1 MKKKIAKMAVFVCT
15 VCMLGYGGVQ
25 SVKAESAGY
34 YSKTNA
40 PEFYG
45 TTKAVIETGD
55 EFDTQDT
62 RYRIFARDFED
73 GDLTDNIKILNNT
86 VDSSKAGE
94 YSVEYQ
100 VTDSD
105 GNKSECTM
113 DVIVQDNCKSR
124 YYERTLY
131 SLPSVA
137 NMTLAGTYRGNGHDR
152 QMLGFYM
159 EQGASINVKLI
170 SGADRLNL
178 NYWNND
184 SQTELSFNITGDD
197 TTVTSDVAGGVP
209 FIQTVYDAKEP
220 VVVGITINADD
231 SQGKVS
237 RLPYYHYQ
245 DNEKEFFDEWEA
257 DTDSYAVI
265 ESEDITVLVPYA
277 DRNFLVNYY
286 GKCHKSLDE
295 FLQYWHKIINQYDEF
310 LGLSYDAEDA
320 IDQNVKTKYFVK
332 ANAHGAG
339 SAYYSVS
346 HVGINNKS
354 VASFFEMNWGGL
366 HEVGHGYQGS
376 LAHSGMELGEVS
388 NNIVGHYVQIDKN
401 IYTYND
407 DWLGSLS
414 GIEQKINAK
423 RLNGTTFSEL
433 AVNEQLYFL
442 VNFLDTYNAKDTY
455 ARINQIWRRALRD
468 KRNITAQD
476 AYVLAV
482 NELYNAN
489 TAPYFESWG
498 LSISDSVK
506 KEIAGST
513 ILYPL
518 ADMVNDTKKAQT
530 IRQELSK
537 EGMYSLV
544 SGNELS
550 KYNMSGSV
558 KISLAID
565 DVDELIGKKITIQ
578 NGENYKKEITIT
590 GSDVL
595 LKDIS
600 AGAYEIKLPVP
611 KKNIYEYEQLVF
623 VVVKNGKIDEKNI
636 KYENKTAT
644 APIVDTVIRFNG
656 LGDGNF
662 ATITFKD
669 ANTMR
674 IVSKSASPHY
684 YFTDEY
690 ACIKVYNAQNEL
702 IYSRSYVG
710 NENKGAADDEVTVEM
725 GYKIEIMHREAKV
738 RLVPYSNILE
748 DKDSSLVPTETTTI
762 YMVGEYGLYKEANE
776 DESYI
781 YYKEKLDKY
790 ISKVCDGMS
799 EEELKDENVKTDL
812 KRNILLMILK
822 LKDTDK
828 NEYYEKYKDICNGSN
843 QDISKIEV
851 TRPAK
856 VISLKQ
862 ENLYYTSMIILK
874 WKKVQ
879 GSNGYEIYRATTKNG
894 KYKKIKTTTSAVYK
908 DKKLK
913 SGKQYYYKVRAYKIV
928 DNKKIYGECSKIEVM
943 VTKPKTSVIKLK
955 SGNKNITITWK
966 KVTGASG
973 YEIRRATAKNGKYKK
988 IKTTLSAVYKDKN
1001 LKSGKIYYYKVRAYK
1016 IVNNKK
1022 IYGGY
1027 SKTAVMATKPKT
1039 PSIKLKSGK
1048 KKVTVTWKK
1057 VTGASGYEIRMA
1069 TKKNGK
1075 FNIIKKTSSKTL
1087 SYTKKNLANNK
1098 KYYYKVRAYKK
1109 VNGRKVYS
1117 SWSKVKAR
1125 NKVSA

>member
-1 MKKKIAKMAVFVCT
+1 MLIIYDVDGRLKVSLTDWKKETGEKRMKKNSVKMAVLVGVT
-15 VCMLGYGGVQ
+15 CMLGWGNMQ
-25 SVKAESAGY
+25 SVNADSAGY

-45 TTKAVIETGD
+45 TTKAVIRTGD
-55 EFDTQDT
+55 EFDTGDT

-73 GDLTDNIKILNNT
+73 GDLTDDIKVLNNT

-113 DVIVQDNCKSR
+113 AVIVQDNCENR

-159 EQGASINVKLI
+159 EQGAAISVKVI

-184 SQTELSFNITGDD
+184 SQTELSQTITGED
-197 TTVTSDVAGGVP
+197 TAITSDVAGGVP

-220 VVVGITINADD
+220 VVVGITVDADD
-231 SQGKVS
+231 SEGKVTE
-237 RLPYYHYQ
+237 LPYYHYQ

-277 DRNFLVNYY
+277 DRNLLVNYY
-286 GKCHKSLDE
+286 KKCHKSLDD
-295 FLQYWHKIINQYDEF
+295 FLQFWHKTINQYDEF

-346 HVGINNKS
+346 HVGVNNKS

-388 NNIVGHYVQIDKN
+388 NNIMGHYVQIDRN
-401 IYTYND
+401 IYTYED

-414 GIEQKINAK
+414 GIEQKINDK
-423 RLNGTTFSEL
+423 RINGTIFSEL

-482 NELYNAN
+482 HELYNAN
-489 TAPYFESWG
+489 TAPYFESFG

-506 KEIAGST
+506 KEVAGST
-513 ILYPL
+513 VLYPL
-518 ADMVNDTKKAQT
+518 ADMVNDTEKAET

-544 SGNELS
+544 SGSELS
-550 KYNMSGSV
+550 KYNMTGSL

-565 DVDELIGKKITIQ
+565 DVDELTGKKITVR
-578 NGENYKKEITIT
+578 NGESYEKEVTIT
-590 GSDVL
+590 GSDIL
-595 LKDIS
+595 LEDIP

-611 KKNIYEYEQLVF
+611 KNNIYEYEPIVYA
-623 VVVKNGKIDEKNI
+623 VVKNGETDEETI
-636 KYENKTAT
+636 KYENSTAV
-644 APIVDTVIRFNG
+644 APLVDTVIRFNG

-662 ATITFKD
+662 ANITFKD
-669 ANTMR
+669 ENTMR
-674 IVSKSASPHY
+674 IVSKATSPHV

-690 ACIKVYNAQNEL
+690 AYIKVYNAQNEL
-702 IYSRSYVG
+702 IYSKSYVG
-710 NENKGAADDEVTVEM
+710 NENSGAADEEVTIEV
-725 GYKIEIMHREAKV
+725 GYKIEIMHREASG
-738 RLVPYSNILE
+738 RLVPYSNMLE
-748 DKDSSLVPTETTTI
+748 DKDSFLVPTETTTT
-762 YMVGEYGLYKEANE
+762 YMVGEYGLYKEADE

-781 YYKEKLDKY
+781 NYKEKLDTY
-790 ISKVCDGMS
+790 ISRVCDGMT
-799 EEELKDENVKTDL
+799 EEELKDENVGTDL

-828 NEYYEKYKDICNGSN
+828 NEYYEEYKDICNGSS
-843 QDISKIEV
+843 QDISEDEV
-851 TRPAK
+851 TRPAR
-856 VISLKQ
+856 VVSLKQ
-862 ENLYYTSMIILK
+862 KNSYFTSSIVLK

-879 GSNGYEIYRATTKNG
+879 GAKGYEIYRATSENG
-894 KYKKIKTTTSAVYK
+894 KYKKIKTTTSVVYK
-908 DKKLK
+908 NKKLK
-913 SGKQYYYKVRAYKIV
+913 SGKKYYYKVRAYKV
-928 DNKKIYGECSKIEVM
+928 VNNTKLYGKYSKTAVM
-943 VTKPKTSVIKLK
+943 VTKPKTPAIKLK
-955 SGNKNITITWK
+955 SGN
-966 KVTGASG
+966 
-973 YEIRRATAKNGKYKK
+973 
-988 IKTTLSAVYKDKN
+988 
-1001 LKSGKIYYYKVRAYK
+1001 
-1016 IVNNKK
+1016 
-1022 IYGGY
+1022 
-1027 SKTAVMATKPKT
+1027 
-1039 PSIKLKSGK
+1039 

-1069 TKKNGK
+1069 TQKNGK
-1075 FNIIKKTSSKTL
+1075 FKVIKKTSSKAA

-1098 KYYYKVRAYKK
+1098 KYYFKVRAYKK

-1117 SWSKVKAR
+1117 SWSKLKSR
-1125 NKVSA
+1125 NKVSVYN